1 MEKSFLLFFMF
12 LYVLV
17 TVFIIGLASLYI
29 GITLLAIF
37 KVLLIP
43 FNDRNFHANEE
54 IAKIS
59 LLDERMGHMEA
70 VVGEH
75 SEVIRRLETA

>member
-1 MEKSFLLFFMF
+1 MSAKIDMVEDALDTEIDSV
-12 LYVLV
+12 YQ
-17 TVFIIGLASLYI
+17 ISLQNKNHI
-29 GITLLAIF
+29 E
-37 KVLLIP
+37 VLLIP

-75 SEVIRRLETA
+75 SEAIRRLETA